1 MTTTVGGGTT
11 VPTYNK
17 LRSTWIYG
25 NLVNVDNSTK
35 TVLAGAGFQRNVTIG
50 GSLILGTETL
60 DANGNAIDS
69 GGNIEFKINKVP
81 YSIPLTTLSYLK
93 NVSSD
98 IQQQITNISSSVGS
112 TTISSIGYITQ
123 SLTDTSST
131 QFGNQAYNKTST
143 GFSNT
148 SYGSNN
154 LYRNTTGNY
163 NTSVGFIAMSEN
175 TTGGGNTS
183 IGYYALGRNTTGNS
197 NTCVGLGS
205 GSNITTGNN
214 NVIVGQYAGLSA
226 VSTTGATCIGT
237 TSDTSFNYSTA
248 IGCNSVCTSQYQ
260 VMLGTSSDTVVVAGK
275 LSIIGTINNISTST
289 FGYLANVSSDIQ
301 NQIQSLKSPLTDI
314 SWTSGTFN
322 TTNIANRCQTNIL
335 KFSGTLNDIT
345 TTTFSYLS
353 GLTSN
358 IQNQINN
365 ISNTNPT
372 GSVISYAGSTSTL
385 NGYLLCD
392 GSEYP
397 IPSYVALFNV
407 IQYTYG
413 GNEATGYFRVP
424 NYKGIF
430 LRGAGT
436 QSVNLNVIAGA
447 GGAVQKTYNSPS
459 LGTIYTDETIESTTS
474 NYVTGI
480 NQEVKSFI
488 TSANGFGAPNYNFNY
503 SNAVASL
510 NYTTGND
517 RLNIGHTETFPVH
530 TSINY
535 FIKY

>member
-1 MTTTVGGGTT
+1 MSLPTTSIQ
-11 VPTYNK
+11 TYNK

-25 NLVNVDNSTK
+25 NLVNLDNSTK

-60 DANGNAIDS
+60 DANGNAIDN
-69 GGNIEFKINKVP
+69 GGNIEFTLNKVP
-81 YSIPLTTLSYLK
+81 YSIPLTTLSYLR

-98 IQQQITNISSSVGS
+98 IQQQITNISSSSGSSSTHPSSLTVGGQYQNNS
-112 TTISSIGYITQ
+112 GDFSAFTNTFFVAPTASFNSGLNANSISSFYDI
-123 SLTDTSST
+123 S
-131 QFGNQAYNKTST
+131 
-143 GFSNT
+143 FS
-148 SYGSNN
+148 
-154 LYRNTTGNY
+154 R
-163 NTSVGFIAMSEN
+163 F
-175 TTGGGNTS
+175 
-183 IGYYALGRNTTGNS
+183 
-197 NTCVGLGS
+197 
-205 GSNITTGNN
+205 
-214 NVIVGQYAGLSA
+214 
-226 VSTTGATCIGT
+226 
-237 TSDTSFNYSTA
+237 
-248 IGCNSVCTSQYQ
+248 
-260 VMLGTSSDTVVVAGK
+260 
-275 LSIIGTINNISTST
+275 INNISTST

-301 NQIQSLKSPLTDI
+301 QQINNVSSSISTIGDRPLVLYSTLNVSGLATLTQAQINLSLSVLQNI
-314 SWTSGTFN
+314 SF
-322 TTNIANRCQTNIL
+322 L
-335 KFSGTLNDIT
+335 GTLNNIS

-459 LGTIYTDETIESTTS
+459 LGTIYTDETIESRTS
-474 NYVTGI
+474 DYVNGI
-480 NQEVKSFI
+480 NQTVKSFI
-488 TSANGFGAPNYNFNY
+488 TSANAFGPPNYNFNY

-517 RLNIGHTETFPVH
+517 RLNIGRTETFPVH

>member
-25 NLVNVDNSTK
+25 NLVNLDNSTK
-35 TVLAGAGFQRNVTIG
+35 TVLAEAGFQRNVTIG

-69 GGNIEFKINKVP
+69 GGNIEFKLNKIP

-98 IQQQITNISSSVGS
+98 IQQQITNISSSSGS
-112 TTISSIGYITQ
+112 
-123 SLTDTSST
+123 SST
-131 QFGNQAYNKTST
+131 QHPST
-143 GFSNT
+143 LT
-148 SYGSNN
+148 
-154 LYRNTTGNY
+154 
-163 NTSVGFIAMSEN
+163 VG
-175 TTGGGNTS
+175 
-183 IGYYALGRNTTGNS
+183 
-197 NTCVGLGS
+197 
-205 GSNITTGNN
+205 
-214 NVIVGQYAGLSA
+214 GQYQNNSGDFSA
-226 VSTTGATCIGT
+226 FTNSFFVAPTA
-237 TSDTSFNYSTA
+237 SFNSGLNA
-248 IGCNSVCTSQYQ
+248 NSI
-260 VMLGTSSDTVVVAGK
+260 SSFYDI
-275 LSIIGTINNISTST
+275 SFSRFINDIPKST

-301 NQIQSLKSPLTDI
+301 QQINNVSTSISTIGNKPLVLYSTLNVSGLATLTQTQINTSLSVLQNI
-314 SWTSGTFN
+314 SF
-322 TTNIANRCQTNIL
+322 L
-335 KFSGTLNDIT
+335 GTLNNIS
-345 TTTFSYLS
+345 TTTFSYLN

-365 ISNTNPT
+365 ISNSNPI

-392 GSEYP
+392 GTQYP
-397 IPSYVALFNV
+397 ISSYVALFNV

-413 GNEATGYFRVP
+413 GNQATGFFNVP

-436 QSVNLNVIAGA
+436 QSVNLNVIAGS

-474 NYVTGI
+474 NYVNGI

-488 TSANGFGAPNYNFNY
+488 TSANAFGPPNYNFNY

>member
-1 MTTTVGGGTT
+1 MA
-11 VPTYNK
+11 PTA
-17 LRSTWIYG
+17 SF
-25 NLVNVDNSTK
+25 NSG
-35 TVLAGAGFQRNVTIG
+35 LN
-50 GSLILGTETL
+50 
-60 DANGNAIDS
+60 ANS
-69 GGNIEFKINKVP
+69 
-81 YSIPLTTLSYLK
+81 
-93 NVSSD
+93 
-98 IQQQITNISSSVGS
+98 ISSFYD
-112 TTISSIGYITQ
+112 IS
-123 SLTDTSST
+123 
-131 QFGNQAYNKTST
+131 
-143 GFSNT
+143 FS
-148 SYGSNN
+148 
-154 LYRNTTGNY
+154 R
-163 NTSVGFIAMSEN
+163 F
-175 TTGGGNTS
+175 
-183 IGYYALGRNTTGNS
+183 
-197 NTCVGLGS
+197 
-205 GSNITTGNN
+205 
-214 NVIVGQYAGLSA
+214 
-226 VSTTGATCIGT
+226 
-237 TSDTSFNYSTA
+237 
-248 IGCNSVCTSQYQ
+248 
-260 VMLGTSSDTVVVAGK
+260 
-275 LSIIGTINNISTST
+275 INNISTST

-301 NQIQSLKSPLTDI
+301 QQINNVSSSISTIGDRPLVLYSTLNVSGLATLTQVQINTSLSVLQNI
-314 SWTSGTFN
+314 SF
-322 TTNIANRCQTNIL
+322 L
-335 KFSGTLNDIT
+335 GTLNNIS

-459 LGTIYTDETIESTTS
+459 LGTIYTDETIESRTS
-474 NYVTGI
+474 DYVNGI
-480 NQEVKSFI
+480 NQTVKSFI
-488 TSANGFGAPNYNFNY
+488 TSANAFGPPNYNFNY

-517 RLNIGHTETFPVH
+517 RLNIGRTETFPVH

>member
-25 NLVNVDNSTK
+25 NLVNLDNSTK
-35 TVLAGAGFQRNVTIG
+35 TVLAEAGFQRNVTIG

-69 GGNIEFKINKVP
+69 GGNIEFKLNKIP

-98 IQQQITNISSSVGS
+98 IQQQITNISSSSGS
-112 TTISSIGYITQ
+112 
-123 SLTDTSST
+123 SST
-131 QFGNQAYNKTST
+131 QHPST
-143 GFSNT
+143 LT
-148 SYGSNN
+148 
-154 LYRNTTGNY
+154 
-163 NTSVGFIAMSEN
+163 VG
-175 TTGGGNTS
+175 
-183 IGYYALGRNTTGNS
+183 
-197 NTCVGLGS
+197 
-205 GSNITTGNN
+205 
-214 NVIVGQYAGLSA
+214 GQYQNNSGDFSA
-226 VSTTGATCIGT
+226 FTNSFFVAPIA
-237 TSDTSFNYSTA
+237 SFNSGLNA
-248 IGCNSVCTSQYQ
+248 NSI
-260 VMLGTSSDTVVVAGK
+260 SSFYDI
-275 LSIIGTINNISTST
+275 SFSRFINDIPKST

-301 NQIQSLKSPLTDI
+301 QQINNVSSSISNIGNKPLVLYSTLNVSGLATLTQTQINTSLSVLQNI
-314 SWTSGTFN
+314 SF
-322 TTNIANRCQTNIL
+322 L
-335 KFSGTLNDIT
+335 GTLNNIS
-345 TTTFSYLS
+345 TTTFSYLN

-365 ISNTNPT
+365 ISNSNPI

-392 GSEYP
+392 GTQYP
-397 IPSYVALFNV
+397 ISSYVALFNV

-413 GNEATGYFRVP
+413 GNQATGFFNVP

-436 QSVNLNVIAGA
+436 QSVNLNVIAGS

-474 NYVTGI
+474 NYVNGI

-488 TSANGFGAPNYNFNY
+488 TSANAFGPPNYNFNY

>member
-1 MTTTVGGGTT
+1 MSLPSTSVQ
-11 VPTYNK
+11 TYNK

-35 TVLAGAGFQRNVTIG
+35 TILAGAGFQRNVSIG
-50 GSLILGTETL
+50 GSLILGTETI
-60 DANGNAIDS
+60 DVNGNAIDS
-69 GGNIEFKINKVP
+69 GGNIEFTLNKVP

-98 IQQQITNISSSVGS
+98 IQQQITNISSSSGS
-112 TTISSIGYITQ
+112 STISSIGYITQ

-131 QFGNQAYNKTST
+131 QFGYQSYNKTST

-154 LYRNTTGNY
+154 LNKNTTGNY
-163 NTSVGFIAMSEN
+163 NTSVGYISMSQN
-175 TTGGGNTS
+175 TSGGGNTAV
-183 IGYYALGRNTTGNS
+183 GYYALGKNVTGNS

-214 NVIVGQYAGLSA
+214 NVIIGQYAGLSA

-237 TSDTSFNYSTA
+237 TSDTSYNFSTA
-248 IGCNSVCTSQYQ
+248 IGYNSVCTSEYQ
-260 VMLGTSSDTVVVAGK
+260 VMLGRSLDTVVVAGK

-289 FGYLANVSSDIQ
+289 FGYLSNVTSDIQ
-301 NQIQSLKSPLTDI
+301 TQITALKSPLTDI

-322 TTNIANRCQTNIL
+322 TTNIANICQTNIL
-335 KFSGTLNDIT
+335 KFSGTLNNIS

-365 ISNTNPT
+365 ISNSNPT
-372 GSVISYAGSTSTL
+372 GSVISYAGSTSSL

-392 GSEYP
+392 GSQYP
-397 IPSYVALFNV
+397 ISQYVALFNV

-413 GNEATGYFRVP
+413 GNQETGFFKVP

-436 QSVNLNVIAGA
+436 QSVNLNAIAGG

-459 LGTIYTDETIESTTS
+459 LGTIYTDESIEVQTS
-474 NYVTGI
+474 NYLNSI

-488 TSANGFGAPNYNFNY
+488 TSANAFGPPNYNFNY

>member
-69 GGNIEFKINKVP
+69 GGNIEFKLNKVP

-98 IQQQITNISSSVGS
+98 IQQQITNISSSSGS
-112 TTISSIGYITQ
+112 
-123 SLTDTSST
+123 SST
-131 QFGNQAYNKTST
+131 QHPST
-143 GFSNT
+143 LT
-148 SYGSNN
+148 
-154 LYRNTTGNY
+154 
-163 NTSVGFIAMSEN
+163 VG
-175 TTGGGNTS
+175 
-183 IGYYALGRNTTGNS
+183 
-197 NTCVGLGS
+197 
-205 GSNITTGNN
+205 
-214 NVIVGQYAGLSA
+214 GQYQNNSGDFSA
-226 VSTTGATCIGT
+226 FTNSFFVAPTA
-237 TSDTSFNYSTA
+237 SFNSGLNA
-248 IGCNSVCTSQYQ
+248 NSI
-260 VMLGTSSDTVVVAGK
+260 SSFYDI
-275 LSIIGTINNISTST
+275 SFSRFINDIPKST

-301 NQIQSLKSPLTDI
+301 QQINNVSSSISNIGNKPLVLYSTLNVSGLATLTQTQINTSLSVLQNI
-314 SWTSGTFN
+314 SF
-322 TTNIANRCQTNIL
+322 L
-335 KFSGTLNDIT
+335 GTLNNIS

-358 IQNQINN
+358 IQNQLNN

-392 GSEYP
+392 GTQYP
-397 IPSYVALFNV
+397 ISSYVALFNV

-413 GNEATGYFRVP
+413 GNQATGFFNVP

-474 NYVTGI
+474 NYVNGI

-488 TSANGFGAPNYNFNY
+488 TSANGFGAPSYNFNY

>member
-25 NLVNVDNSTK
+25 NLVNLDNSTK
-35 TVLAGAGFQRNVTIG
+35 TVLAEAGFQRNVTIG
-50 GSLILGTETL
+50 GNLILGLETL

-69 GGNIEFKINKVP
+69 GGNIEFKLNKIP

-98 IQQQITNISSSVGS
+98 IQQQITNISSSSGS
-112 TTISSIGYITQ
+112 
-123 SLTDTSST
+123 SST
-131 QFGNQAYNKTST
+131 QHPST
-143 GFSNT
+143 LT
-148 SYGSNN
+148 
-154 LYRNTTGNY
+154 
-163 NTSVGFIAMSEN
+163 VG
-175 TTGGGNTS
+175 
-183 IGYYALGRNTTGNS
+183 
-197 NTCVGLGS
+197 
-205 GSNITTGNN
+205 
-214 NVIVGQYAGLSA
+214 GQYQNNSGDFSAFTNSFFVAPTARFNSGLNANSI
-226 VSTTGATCIGT
+226 S
-237 TSDTSFNYSTA
+237 SFYDISF
-248 IGCNSVCTSQYQ
+248 SRF
-260 VMLGTSSDTVVVAGK
+260 
-275 LSIIGTINNISTST
+275 INDIPKST

-301 NQIQSLKSPLTDI
+301 QQINNVSTSISTIGNKPLVLYSTLNVSGLATLTQTQINTSLSVLQNI
-314 SWTSGTFN
+314 SF
-322 TTNIANRCQTNIL
+322 L
-335 KFSGTLNDIT
+335 GTLNNIS
-345 TTTFSYLS
+345 TTTFSYLN

-365 ISNTNPT
+365 ISNSNPI

-392 GSEYP
+392 GTQYP
-397 IPSYVALFNV
+397 ISSYVALFNV

-413 GNEATGYFRVP
+413 GNQATGFFNVP

-436 QSVNLNVIAGA
+436 QSVNLNVIAGS

-474 NYVTGI
+474 NYVNGI

-488 TSANGFGAPNYNFNY
+488 TSANAFGPPNYNFNY